1 MYQPRPIITAQRYA
15 RLIAWTQLVLML
27 FAGLIARAA
36 PISTRRLERYGHI
49 SLDMLAR
56 RIRNLIILRAFQ
68 IMRPRRM
75 PRQRFNHAHAGFT
88 RRIIPR
94 QFLRSFGGS
103 RLRRALR
110 HRDPAARI
118 SILLA
123 ALQRID
129 AFARTITRYMTR
141 LAPII
146 PLAPPCEAIP
156 AFVAPAPSPADSS

>member
-1 MYQPRPIITAQRYA
+1 MNKPRPIITPHRYA

-27 FAGLIARAA
+27 FAGLIARTA
-36 PISTRRLERYGHI
+36 PISKRRLERYGHI

-56 RIRNLIILRAFQ
+56 RIRNLIILRAIQ
-68 IMRPRRM
+68 ILNPRRT

-88 RRIIPR
+88 RRIVPR

-110 HRDPAARI
+110 HRDPATRI

-123 ALQRID
+123 ALQSID
-129 AFARTITRYMTR
+129 TFARTITRYMTR
-141 LAPII
+141 LAAII
-146 PLAPPCEAIP
+146 ALAPPRDVIP
-156 AFVAPAPSPADSS
+156 AFAAPTPSPADSS